1 MGRVASQVGQI
12 LTEAPPNTRLR
23 AGQWSIDE
31 DPAGNATGHIELLTD
46 SKEQALHYQRTLSNV
61 VVELRHETI
70 PLQISGDS
78 LAAGSFRNL

>member
-1 MGRVASQVGQI
+1 MLEEV
-12 LTEAPPNTRLR
+12 TPDTRLR

-46 SKEQALHYQRTLSNV
+46 NREQAMDYQRTLANV
-61 VVELRHETI
+61 VVELQHETI

-78 LAAGSFRNL
+78 LVAGSFRNM